1 MCAVIT
7 KFYQVQKSQQAA
19 IGAGTLIAYN
29 TPLIPVAQY
38 SQKPEILGGEEN
50 LKDVCTFLKQSATA
64 EKSAALHR
72 AGTDMWV
79 MELWDSVY
87 AQVNE
92 KNPGMKN
99 HQAKTIASELV
110 LHALGKKFPENYA
123 PEVSEDLLTDAGLES
138 IPAPMGPRPKSDI
151 LTLGRRLAYYKILQK
166 LRLQDCQ
173 FVSLAMVARLE
184 TVFAKYVGE
193 ATWGHVLQWAV
204 FYKPMADLIE
214 SRALGDWSGKA
225 ELATIFGEDGAN
237 VPAVVD
243 WHNYNSPW
251 NSIDDQEQFQHMH
264 PQMDLDSLPQAEVQL
279 RRGFQGI
286 ELVVCASV
294 PIKAPSFV
302 GILPGT
308 MMFDIDHEPASGM
321 YQGPEPGLCMDPSTR
336 VGLLS
341 HIQRTRDYAEGN
353 VIAAWEP
360 CADEDVPDQI
370 CMHLVVF
377 AYRPVEPAQPLV
389 LWEHMAVE

>member
-1 MCAVIT
+1 
-7 KFYQVQKSQQAA
+7 
-19 IGAGTLIAYN
+19 
-29 TPLIPVAQY
+29 
-38 SQKPEILGGEEN
+38 
-50 LKDVCTFLKQSATA
+50 
-64 EKSAALHR
+64 
-72 AGTDMWV
+72 

-92 KNPGMKN
+92 KTPGMKN
-99 HQAKTIASELV
+99 HQAKTIAFELV
-110 LHALGKKFPENYA
+110 LHALGKKFPGNYA

-138 IPAPMGPRPKSDI
+138 IPVPTGPRPKSDI
-151 LTLGRRLAYYKILQK
+151 LTLGRRLAYYKILRE

-173 FVSLAMVARLE
+173 FVSLAMVVRTE
-184 TVFAKYVGE
+184 TVLAKYVGE
-193 ATWGHVLQWAV
+193 ATWGHVLQWAN
-204 FYKPMADLIE
+204 FFKPMADLLE
-214 SRALGDWSGKA
+214 SRTLGDRSGKA
-225 ELATIFGEDGAN
+225 ELATIFGEDGTN

-264 PQMDLDSLPQAEVQL
+264 PQMDIGSLPQAEFQL
-279 RRGFQGI
+279 ERGFQGI
-286 ELVVCASV
+286 ADENAAWSLWPRWVDNELVVCASV
-294 PIKAPSFV
+294 PIEAPSFV

-308 MMFDIDHEPASGM
+308 VMFDIDREPASGM
-321 YQGPEPGLCMDPSTR
+321 YHGPEPGLSMNPSTR

-341 HIQRTRDYAEGN
+341 HIRRTRDYAEGN

-360 CADEDVPDQI
+360 YADEDLPDRI

-377 AYRPVEPAQPLV
+377 VYRPVEPAQPLV